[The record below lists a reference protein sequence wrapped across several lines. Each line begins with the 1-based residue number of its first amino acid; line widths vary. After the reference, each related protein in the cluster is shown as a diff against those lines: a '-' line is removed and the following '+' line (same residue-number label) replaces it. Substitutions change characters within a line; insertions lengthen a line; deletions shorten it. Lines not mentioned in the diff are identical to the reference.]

1 MMFEDWWKQCNY
13 SEHHKEE
20 CRKAYNAGEEDNFLH
35 ANREINNR
43 DVIINF
49 LKKELLKKSYC
60 RQVMKRQYRELKQKY
75 DALLEKEGKKMIEIK
90 IKQPEIRFE
99 QPEIKPIPRA

>member
-1 MMFEDWWKQCNY
+1 MFEDWWKRCNY

-20 CRKAYNAGEEDNFLH
+20 CRQAYNAGYNAGEEDNFIR

-43 DVIINF
+43 DIIINF

-75 DALLEKEGKKMIEIK
+75 DALLEKENK
-90 IKQPEIRFE
+90 
-99 QPEIKPIPRA
+99 

>member
-1 MMFEDWWKQCNY
+1 MSFEEWWE
-13 SEHHKEE
+13 EHPHRYADNAEELKES
-20 CRKAYNAGEEDNFLH
+20 CMAAYNAGEENNFIH

-49 LKKELLKKSYC
+49 LKKELIKKTYC

-75 DALLEKEGKKMIEIK
+75 DALANKH
-90 IKQPEIRFE
+90 QSYDTRFE
-99 QPEIKPIPRA
+99 DFITKI